1 MVNGVFDGL
10 RMKKKKQVN
19 TNNEHKK
26 IIHKFN
32 DLQINY
38 SRRTTLNISSSA
50 YSNVFSNE
58 YATSKK

>member
-1 MVNGVFDGL
+1 
-10 RMKKKKQVN
+10 VN

-26 IIHKFN
+26 IIHKFI

-38 SRRTTLNISSSA
+38 SRRTALNISSSA

-58 YATSKK
+58 YATMTSDCYAQWSMEYLTGKE